1 MPQTQIA
8 CPRCRQMIAAN
19 IEQLFDVTH
28 DLQAKQRLLGGIS
41 NTARC
46 PHCGYQGRL
55 ATPIVYHD
63 NEKELLLTFFPPELA
78 IPLNEQERIIGPLI
92 KQIMDR
98 LPPEKR
104 KGYLLNPTPNLTY
117 ESMIQTILGKDGIT
131 PEMLKEQQERV
142 VLVERLIQ
150 ASSNDVRSEIIK
162 QNLNLFDEQFFAL
175 FSRLAQ
181 SAAASGQEPVA
192 KAMVELQKQLL
203 EETEFGR
210 GLKESV
216 GELEAASK
224 SLQDAGQG
232 LTREKLLELVIASPN
247 DARLQAYVSLARS
260 GMDYQFFQTLTE
272 KIDEASGDEKTRLE
286 SMRGKL
292 LDLTNEIDKQLE
304 ARYKEAQTFV
314 ESLLAQENIVK
325 AVRDNLHRFTQ
336 DAVDIVNQLLRQAS
350 EKNDYTR
357 MGKLQKMVEVLR
369 EVSTPPEVAF
379 IEQLLDAPDSASLEN
394 ILKANKTLINDQF
407 MEALIG
413 LVAQV
418 DAAAGQG
425 NTDAKALSE
434 KLSIIYKIALKY
446 SMKKNLSYQLFS
458 SEGGTHG

>member
-19 IEQLFDVTH
+19 IEQLFDVTQ
-28 DLQAKQRLLGGIS
+28 DPQAKQRLLGGAS
-41 NTARC
+41 NMARC

-63 NEKELLLTFFPPELA
+63 NEKELLLTFFPPELGM
-78 IPLNEQERIIGPLI
+78 PLNEQERMIGPMI
-92 KQIMDR
+92 KQITDR

-104 KGYLLNPTPNLTY
+104 KGYLLNPTANLTY

-131 PEMLKEQQERV
+131 PEMLKQQQERV
-142 VLVERLIQ
+142 TVIEKLLQ

-162 QNLNLFDEQFFAL
+162 QNINLFDEQFFAL

-181 SAAASGQEPVA
+181 SAASSGQEPVA
-192 KAMVELQKQLL
+192 RSMVDLQKQLL

-216 GELEAASK
+216 GELETAQK
-224 SLQDAGQG
+224 SLQEAGQG
-232 LTREKLLELVIASPN
+232 LTREKLLEFVVASPN
-247 DARLQAYVSLARS
+247 EARLRAFVSLARG
-260 GMDYQFFQTLTE
+260 GMDYQFFQLLTE
-272 KIDEASGDEKTRLE
+272 RIEKASGDEKTNLE
-286 SMRGKL
+286 SMREKL
-292 LDLTNEIDKQLE
+292 LDFTNELDKQLE
-304 ARYKEAQTFV
+304 ARYKQAQEFV
-314 ESLLAQENIVK
+314 ESLLAQDDVVK
-325 AVRDNLHRFTQ
+325 AVRDNLDGFTQ
-336 DAVDIVNQLLRQAS
+336 DTVDIVNQLLRQAS
-350 EKNDYTR
+350 EKNEYER

-379 IEQLLDAPDSASLEN
+379 IEQLLDVPDEASLEKM
-394 ILKANKTLINDQF
+394 LEANKALINDQF

-425 NTDAKALSE
+425 NAEAKALGE
-434 KLSIIYKIALKY
+434 KLSAVYKTALKF
-446 SMKKNLSYQLFS
+446 SMKKNI
-458 SEGGTHG
+458 G